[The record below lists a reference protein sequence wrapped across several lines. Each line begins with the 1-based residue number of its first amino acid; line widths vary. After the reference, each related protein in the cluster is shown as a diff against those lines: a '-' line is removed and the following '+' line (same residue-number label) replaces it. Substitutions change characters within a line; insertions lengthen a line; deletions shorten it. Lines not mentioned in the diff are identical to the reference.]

1 MKRIF
6 KYLFLFFISV
16 EFLYGQVEKIKV
28 GSIDPHFSTILSK
41 EILKSLLKN
50 IEQELESQVGANL
63 FDISNDGKPVNIVFV
78 NRSNRKIAIERNL
91 SNSKKLQ
98 EKLENIQNILPQLEE
113 EIVVKQSEVEFLNQ
127 NINTKIEKLN
137 NYIENENQK
146 QHTQEE
152 YEKISNFVK
161 DEQQNIKKEKN
172 FYQQKLMK
180 YKGLVGQYNQKITNY
195 NMIVRNYNRIRRE
208 IENLSKSFKETK
220 GAAIGYIETTLKTI
234 YKDGK
239 FQREK
244 TITSSMD
251 RIEIYGFENLQELKV
266 ILAHEIGHLIG
277 VAHIDTKGAL
287 MNPVL

>member
-127 NINTKIEKLN
+127 NINIKIEKLN